1 MSVDRHGRLPIYH
14 QIALSIQQRI
24 ARQEWQVGEK
34 LPNEHEL
41 ARHYEVSRVTI
52 RQALT
57 ELEKDGIVVRKRP
70 SGTFVERLP
79 ERLTPNVSVM
89 VDILHSLSAA
99 GHATEIKTLFIGL
112 AKEGPNEARAFLNM
126 RDDEPFVLFKRFIS
140 VNGAPFAW
148 VQTYFSSAR
157 YPELDKTPLVNNSLQ
172 ETVFGGFGIRAES
185 ADHWIEANMAS
196 PEDVEVLGIGE
207 ERLIL
212 NMVSL
217 FTDQHGEPMGYMS
230 TRWIADMMRLHLKSA
245 SPRPL
250 LDLAKASD

>member
-24 ARQEWQVGEK
+24 ARLEWQIGEK

-89 VDILHSLSAA
+89 VDILHSLSTA
-99 GHATEIKTLFIGL
+99 GHATDIKTLFIGL
-112 AKEGPNEARAFLNM
+112 VNDGPNEARAFLEM
-126 RDDEPFVLFKRFIS
+126 KADEPFVLFKRFIS
-140 VNGAPFAW
+140 VNGSPFAW
-148 VQTYFSSAR
+148 VQTYFSSSQ
-157 YPELDKTPLVNNSLQ
+157 YPGLDSTPLTNNSLQ
-172 ETVFGGFGIRAES
+172 ETIAGAFGIRAER
-185 ADHWIEANMAS
+185 ADHWIEATMAS
-196 PEDVEVLGIGE
+196 AEDIDVLGIATD
-207 ERLIL
+207 RLIL
-212 NMVSL
+212 NMASL
-217 FTDQHGEPMGYMS
+217 FTDQHGQPMGYMS
-230 TRWIADMMRLHLKSA
+230 TRWLADMMRLRLKSA

-250 LDLAKASD
+250 LDLANTTQ